1 MSRIFCVLGAER
13 SGTNYVALL
22 VKKNLNLTSTTS
34 VNPNLCTNSWLLE
47 NEISLLRN
55 RNVLLH
61 PSCKIPHWKHSPPT
75 HSFLFGR
82 NLAYVAVVKNPYS
95 WYISYKRFAPFHEN
109 KPDASVAPSIKR
121 WNTLNK
127 SYLKYNQSNKNLCL
141 LRYEDLVL
149 DPTEEVGKISRKYK
163 IHFEKQKFISI
174 TNRVHTG
181 LREVPFYSDDEL
193 KFDNPFTFYHDKLSE
208 KDIGQINSNVDLA
221 LMEDFNYSIL

>member
-1 MSRIFCVLGAER
+1 
-13 SGTNYVALL
+13 
-22 VKKNLNLTSTTS
+22 
-34 VNPNLCTNSWLLE
+34 
-47 NEISLLRN
+47 
-55 RNVLLH
+55 
-61 PSCKIPHWKHSPPT
+61 
-75 HSFLFGR
+75 
-82 NLAYVAVVKNPYS
+82 
-95 WYISYKRFAPFHEN
+95 
-109 KPDASVAPSIKR
+109 VAPSIKR

-208 KDIGQINSNVDLA
+208 KDISQINSNVDLA